1 MTFAMTEYLPVIIAA
16 ASIVLGGFVF
26 YSVRRRMIV
35 SRAFRSASL
44 KLVVQRSEKKAL
56 VKEILIISAIL
67 FAAFSLLAPQ
77 WGERTRE
84 VKKEGTDFLAVMDV
98 SRSMDATDVKPSRL
112 ERAKTAVRLV
122 ADELKGDRAGMVLFA
137 GSAFLQCPLTTDLGA
152 FSQFLDSVST
162 SSVSSQGT
170 DIGAALAVAEKVFEK
185 KRTTARVLFLITDG
199 EDHEGNVMKQVTR
212 LKALGVSVYTAGIG
226 KSSGEFVPGNTN
238 QGDSFLKDR
247 SGTLIKSS
255 LNEDL
260 LKNIASETGGQYI
273 NLTDS
278 LSGVKDILAALA
290 KEKKQDFGSR
300 MIREPEER
308 YYVPASILLILL
320 LAELL
325 VSDRRK
331 A

>member
-1 MTFAMTEYLPVIIAA
+1 
-16 ASIVLGGFVF
+16 
-26 YSVRRRMIV
+26 MIV
-35 SRAFRSASL
+35 SHAFKTASL
-44 KLVVQRSEKKAL
+44 KLVVQRSGKKAL
-56 VKEILIISAIL
+56 AKEILIFLAIV
-67 FAAFSLLAPQ
+67 FAVLSLLAPE

-84 VKKEGTDFLAVMDV
+84 VKKDGTDFLAVIDV
-98 SRSMDATDVKPSRL
+98 SLSMDATDVKPSRL

-122 ADELKGDRAGMVLFA
+122 TDELKGDRAGMVLFA

-162 SSVSSQGT
+162 SSVSDQGT
-170 DIGAALAVAEKVFEK
+170 DIGAALSVAEKVFEK

-199 EDHEGNVMKQVTR
+199 EDHEGNVMKQVTH
-212 LKALGVSVYTAGIG
+212 LKGLGVSVYTAGIG
-226 KSSGEFVPGNTN
+226 KNSGEYVPERTN
-238 QGDSFLKDR
+238 QGETFLKDS
-247 SGTLIKSS
+247 SGNLIKSS

-260 LKNIASETGGQYI
+260 LKKIASETGGQYI

-278 LSGVKDILAALA
+278 LSGVKDMLAALA

-308 YYVPASILLILL
+308 YYFPASILFVLL

-331 A
+331 S